1 MPEGFHVMCAKIGT
15 TAAAK
20 PLLRGYS
27 HAVAAVLAVLGTVQ
41 LLRLT
46 AGDPPKQLTMLIYGA
61 SAVLLFTVSA
71 LYHVGPWSPRRRV
84 RLRQLDR
91 AAIFVLIAGSYTPA
105 VFNLLT
111 GWWRSGLLAAA
122 WGLAALG
129 VVAVA
134 PALHLPH
141 QLVATLYVT
150 LGWIALV
157 ALPQVVA
164 LRGAAHLLL
173 PIVAGALYTVGALVY
188 ACRWPP
194 LWPRVFGYH
203 ELFHLVVV
211 VASTLVFLFMLQDV
225 VPFVRR

>member
-1 MPEGFHVMCAKIGT
+1 
-15 TAAAK
+15 
-20 PLLRGYS
+20 
-27 HAVAAVLAVLGTVQ
+27 
-41 LLRLT
+41 
-46 AGDPPKQLTMLIYGA
+46 MLIYGA

-105 VFNLLT
+105 VFNLLS

-129 VVAVA
+129 VVTVA
-134 PALHLPH
+134 PALHLPR
-141 QLVATLYVT
+141 QLVAALYVA
-150 LGWIALV
+150 LGWVALV
-157 ALPQVVA
+157 ALPQIVA
-164 LRGAAHLLL
+164 LLGPTRLLL
-173 PIVAGALYTVGALVY
+173 PLVAGALYTAGALVY
-188 ACRWPP
+188 AFRWPP

-225 VPFVRR
+225 VPLVRR

>member
-1 MPEGFHVMCAKIGT
+1 MMHTELGT

-27 HAVAAVLAVLGTVQ
+27 HAVAAILAVLGTVR

-129 VVAVA
+129 VVAVG
-134 PALHLPH
+134 PALHLPR
-141 QLVATLYVT
+141 QLVAALYVA
-150 LGWIALV
+150 LGWAALV
-157 ALPQVVA
+157 ALPQIVA
-164 LRGAAHLLL
+164 LLGAARLVLAL
-173 PIVAGALYTVGALVY
+173 VGGALYTAGALVY
-188 ACRWPP
+188 AFRWPP

-211 VASTLVFLFMLQDV
+211 VASTLIFLFMLQEV
-225 VPFVRR
+225 VPFVRH